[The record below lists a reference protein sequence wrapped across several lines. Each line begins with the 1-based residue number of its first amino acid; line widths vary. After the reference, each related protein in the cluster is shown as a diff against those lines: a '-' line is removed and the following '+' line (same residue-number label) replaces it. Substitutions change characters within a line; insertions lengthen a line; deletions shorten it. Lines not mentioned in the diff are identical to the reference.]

1 MLLGF
6 VAFHTLDGTQDR
18 ACAKEAIFQGAL
30 SPAPMDDLVLAFL
43 FRASAGCPLLGC
55 LSPLWEAL
63 PESSLALCVP
73 MAPLLFSFSRDLRD
87 PVPNPGHWF
96 RTGSSGSQG
105 SFSLPR
111 TSFLPFFL

>member
-43 FRASAGCPLLGC
+43 FCASAGCPLLGC
-55 LSPLWEAL
+55 LSPLWEVL
-63 PESSLALCVP
+63 PESSTCTVRSHGPSAFLFLQGLA
-73 MAPLLFSFSRDLRD
+73 
-87 PVPNPGHWF
+87 
-96 RTGSSGSQG
+96 
-105 SFSLPR
+105 
-111 TSFLPFFL
+111 